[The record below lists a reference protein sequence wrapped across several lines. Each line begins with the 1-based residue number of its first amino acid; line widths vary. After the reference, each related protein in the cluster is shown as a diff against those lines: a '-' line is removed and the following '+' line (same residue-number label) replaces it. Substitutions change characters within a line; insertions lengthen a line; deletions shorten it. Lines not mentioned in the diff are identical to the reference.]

1 MDSVIVQCYI
11 RRRNAPAR
19 TKTNRPSLLLVTKIL
34 LFEKWRTLE
43 NFALYIAAVHLIEWT
58 NPHVCPAVRQ
68 PNRPPT
74 PYYTVRAED
83 RAAPRK
89 KRRLE
94 KDQSEGDAPSARR
107 RVVSTMEV
115 GGEDSLR
122 ELQRLTAAIGSLLDE
137 RRTILHRRIYEVLQ
151 GALEEAEE
159 ESPVSSDDENDKDED
174 EDIEDEDGEDVVIL
188 VDSGSD
194 TEPLDTKGKP
204 VKKEGQEENDDWGC

>member
-1 MDSVIVQCYI
+1 
-11 RRRNAPAR
+11 
-19 TKTNRPSLLLVTKIL
+19 
-34 LFEKWRTLE
+34 
-43 NFALYIAAVHLIEWT
+43 
-58 NPHVCPAVRQ
+58 
-68 PNRPPT
+68 
-74 PYYTVRAED
+74 
-83 RAAPRK
+83 
-89 KRRLE
+89 
-94 KDQSEGDAPSARR
+94 
-107 RVVSTMEV
+107 MEV

-194 TEPLDTKGKP
+194 TEPLDTKEKP
-204 VKKEGQEENDDWGC
+204 VKKEEQEENDDWGC